1 MRGLEPQPR
10 RYRPRDRHEEGY
22 QPLNLG
28 RELRERVRREAEAA
42 GQPIS
47 VHVKRILERHYGAQ
61 DGEASEDLRYLYIG
75 AVSLACQIFQELAR
89 RGGSGHYEDYA
100 LGRLAKDFNAQ
111 GFALEM
117 ARNGSEWTL
126 QARDPFLEPEE
137 ER

>member
-1 MRGLEPQPR
+1 MIRGLEPQPR
-10 RYRPRDRHEEGY
+10 RHRSRDRHEEGY

-47 VHVKRILERHYGAQ
+47 VHVKRILEQHYAAQ
-61 DGEASEDLRYLYIG
+61 DGKASEDLRYLYIG
-75 AVSLACQIFQELAR
+75 AASFCCQLYSSVNCP
-89 RGGSGHYEDYA
+89 GT
-100 LGRLAKDFNAQ
+100 LGYDRAMERFAKDFNAQ
-111 GFALEM
+111 GFALEI
-117 ARNGSEWTL
+117 ARNESGWAL

>member
-10 RYRPRDRHEEGY
+10 RYRPRDRQEEGY

-47 VHVKRILERHYGAQ
+47 VHVKRILERHYAAQ
-61 DGEASEDLRYLYIG
+61 DGNVTEDLRYLYIG
-75 AVSLACQIFQELAR
+75 AVSLACQTFEELAEY
-89 RGGSGHYEDYA
+89 GGVYDGLNMGYA
-100 LGRLAKDFNAQ
+100 KLAEDFNAQ

-117 ARNGSEWTL
+117 ARNGSGWAL
-126 QARDPFLEPEE
+126 QARDPFLEPEK
-137 ER
+137 